1 MKIFKYFFL
10 FCLLFKFSY
19 GVYQNTNSEK
29 MKVESEVALK
39 GLIIEMKGIE
49 EEVPTKIELSFSQEG
64 TDVELVFN
72 HDNVELSSD
81 GNSLVNIGISKGG
94 GENSKSVFNITF
106 KSKKLKDDEIELL
119 KSGKSIL
126 EDTPNN
132 EEMKIIRLTAIY
144 R

>member
-19 GVYQNTNSEK
+19 GVYQNTNSKK
-29 MKVESEVALK
+29 MKAVSEVTLK

-49 EEVPTKIELSFSQEG
+49 DRIPLKVELEFSQEG
-64 TDVELVFN
+64 TEVKFVFNYDDVELSGEEN
-72 HDNVELSSD
+72 ELVD
-81 GNSLVNIGISKGG
+81 INISKLRK
-94 GENSKSVFNITF
+94 ENSKSVFNITF
-106 KSKKLKDDEIELL
+106 KSKKLKDSEIELL
-119 KSGKSIL
+119 KSRKSIL

>member
-1 MKIFKYFFL
+1 MKA
-10 FCLLFKFSY
+10 
-19 GVYQNTNSEK
+19 
-29 MKVESEVALK
+29 ESEVALK
-39 GLIIEMKGIE
+39 GLILEMRGIE
-49 EEVPTKIELSFSQEG
+49 NRVPFKVELEFSQEG
-64 TDVELVFN
+64 TDVEFVFN

-81 GNSLVNIGISKGG
+81 ENSLVNIGISKGG

-106 KSKKLKDDEIELL
+106 KSKKLKDSEIELL

>member
-19 GVYQNTNSEK
+19 GVYHNTNSKK
-29 MKVESEVALK
+29 MKAVSEVTLK

-49 EEVPTKIELSFSQEG
+49 DRIPLKVELEFSQEG
-64 TDVELVFN
+64 TEVKFVFNYDDVELSGEEN
-72 HDNVELSSD
+72 ELVD
-81 GNSLVNIGISKGG
+81 INISKLRK
-94 GENSKSVFNITF
+94 ENSKSVFNITF
-106 KSKKLKDDEIELL
+106 KSKKLKDSEIELL
-119 KSGKSIL
+119 KSRKSIL

>member
-19 GVYQNTNSEK
+19 GVYQNTNSKK
-29 MKVESEVALK
+29 MKAVSEVTLK

-49 EEVPTKIELSFSQEG
+49 DRIPLKVELEFSQEG
-64 TDVELVFN
+64 TEVKFVFNYDDVELSGEEN
-72 HDNVELSSD
+72 ELVD
-81 GNSLVNIGISKGG
+81 INISKLRK
-94 GENSKSVFNITF
+94 ENSKSVFNITF
-106 KSKKLKDDEIELL
+106 KSKKLKDSEIELL